1 MKAGR
6 IASQQLKRILA
17 TKAQEPS
24 RHFARHGSSSEAHSD
39 YAFWMATMVAAS
51 ATILTVATNGGG
63 GSGSPST
70 TTTQLE
76 SLASSR
82 HFSSLRRHQTMI
94 KYDDTKN
101 VETLHSKY
109 KVKWSRPLGEGAFG
123 SGKTL
128 ICKQTL
134 STTRNRRR
142 PLSSHSRDSKKFIWV
157 PTG

>member
-1 MKAGR
+1 MKASR

-17 TKAQEPS
+17 TKAQEPTM
-24 RHFARHGSSSEAHSD
+24 HFARHGASSSEAHGD

-51 ATILTVATNGGG
+51 ASILTVATNGAGDG
-63 GSGSPST
+63 GSPST
-70 TTTQLE
+70 TTRLE
-76 SLASSR
+76 SPASSR

-128 ICKQTL
+128 CA
-134 STTRNRRR
+134 N
-142 PLSSHSRDSKKFIWV
+142 
-157 PTG
+157 